1 MKKYSTY
8 FMDYGVLHLEF
19 DKHII
24 LKVFV
29 VVLSLKTEFYTQQY
43 GLIILNQQILSD
55 NLYSSVDS

>member
-1 MKKYSTY
+1 
-8 FMDYGVLHLEF
+8 MDYGVLHLEF

-29 VVLSLKTEFYTQQY
+29 LVLSLKTEFYTQQC
-43 GLIILNQQILSD
+43 GLVILNQKILSD